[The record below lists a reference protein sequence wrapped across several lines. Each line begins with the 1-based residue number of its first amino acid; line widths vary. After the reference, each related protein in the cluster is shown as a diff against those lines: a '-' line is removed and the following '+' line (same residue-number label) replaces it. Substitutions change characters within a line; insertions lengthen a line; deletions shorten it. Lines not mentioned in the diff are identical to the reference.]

1 MELSNRVSLFKRH
14 ALNGKIGKN
23 ELIKNKTLYLM
34 TLPAIILLFLFNYLP
49 MAGIIIAFKNFNISD
64 GIFGSK
70 WASPIYDNFLYFF
83 TSDYWVRVTKNTIL
97 LNLLFIAVGTVA
109 NIALAIMFSEM
120 RFGFL
125 KRVSQS
131 LTLLP
136 YFISWIVVGIFSY
149 NILNYEHGMLN
160 NLLAQIGADR
170 IDWYS
175 KPKAWPFIILIVS
188 IWKGVGYSSIIY
200 LATLTGID
208 HSLYE
213 AARIDGST
221 KRQEI
226 WYITLPMLRPTVVV
240 LTLLSIGK
248 IMNSDFGMFY
258 SLVGDSA
265 QLYPTVDVIDTFVFR
280 SLKGSGD
287 MGMASA
293 ANFYQSVLSFV
304 IVFLSNKLARK
315 YESNSALF

>member
-1 MELSNRVSLFKRH
+1 
-14 ALNGKIGKN
+14 
-23 ELIKNKTLYLM
+23 M